1 MKGGVIMALT
11 PLINAARTAGCT
23 VTEHAPM
30 AQVTTFRVG
39 GPADALITV
48 PDADTAASLIALCHR
63 EGIPFFWLGNGS
75 NLLVGDRGI
84 RGAVLRLDPKA
95 AAATLVDGTTVYCDA
110 GMTLQRL
117 CLFARE
123 NSLTGLE
130 FAYGIPGTVGGAVY
144 MNAGAYGGE
153 MAQVVVSADCLARN
167 GERFTLSAD
176 ELALSY
182 RHSALMDYPDDDTP
196 IVVGVTLA
204 LQTGDRETIAARM
217 RELIAKRQEKQPL
230 EYPSAGSFFKRPTGH
245 FAGALIE
252 EAGLKGYR
260 VGDAQVSEKH
270 AGFVVNRGNA
280 TARELC
286 QLCEDVQ
293 AIVWQKAGVRL
304 EPEVRFVGEF

>member
-1 MKGGVIMALT
+1 MALNT
-11 PLINAARTAGCT
+11 LINAARAAGCT
-23 VTEHAPM
+23 VTENAPM

-39 GPADALITV
+39 GPADALVTI

-63 EGIPFFWLGNGS
+63 EDIPFFWLGNGS

-95 AAATLVDGTTVYCDA
+95 AKVTLTDATTLCCNA

-123 NSLTGLE
+123 NRLTGLE

-153 MAQVVVSADCLARN
+153 MAQVVVSADCVARD
-167 GERFTLSAD
+167 GERFTLTAE
-176 ELALSY
+176 ELALGY
-182 RHSALMDYPDDDTP
+182 RHSALMDYPENDNP
-196 IVVGVTLA
+196 IVVGVTLSLKA
-204 LQTGDRETIAARM
+204 GDREAIAARM

-245 FAGALIE
+245 FAGALIQ

-280 TARELC
+280 TAQEVC
-286 QLCEDVQ
+286 QLCADVQ
-293 AIVWQKAGVRL
+293 TIVWQKTGVRL

>member
-1 MKGGVIMALT
+1 MALNN
-11 PLINAARTAGCT
+11 LINTAREMGCT
-23 VTEHAPM
+23 VAEQASM

-39 GPADALITV
+39 GPADALITI
-48 PDADTAASLIALCHR
+48 PDADTAASLIAQCHQ

-75 NLLVGDRGI
+75 NLVVGDRGI
-84 RGAVLRLDPKA
+84 RGAVLRLDPKVA
-95 AAATLVDGTTVYCDA
+95 SVTLTDDTTVYCDA

-123 NSLTGLE
+123 HSLTGLE

-153 MAQVVVSADCLARN
+153 MAQVVVSANCIARD
-167 GERFTLSAD
+167 GKRFTLTSD
-176 ELALSY
+176 QLALSY
-182 RHSALMDYPDDDTP
+182 RHSALMDYPTDENP

-204 LQTGDRETIAARM
+204 LQTGDHDAIASQM
-217 RELIAKRQEKQPL
+217 KELIAKRQEKQPL
-230 EYPSAGSFFKRPTGH
+230 EYPSAGSFFKRPTGY

-252 EAGLKGYR
+252 QAGLKGYR

-280 TARELC
+280 TAHDLC
-286 QLCEDVQ
+286 HLCKDVQ
-293 AIVWQKAGVRL
+293 AIVEQKAGVKL

>member
-1 MKGGVIMALT
+1 MALT
-11 PLINAARTAGCT
+11 TLIEAARATGCT
-23 VTEHAPM
+23 VTEQAPM

-39 GPADALITV
+39 GPADALITI
-48 PDADTAASLIALCHR
+48 PDAGTATDIIALCHQ
-63 EGIPFFWLGNGS
+63 ENIPFFWLGNGS

-95 AAATLVDGTTVYCDA
+95 AQITRTDVTTLYCDA

-117 CLFARE
+117 CLFARD

-153 MAQVVVSADCLARN
+153 MAQVVVSADCIGRD
-167 GERFTLSAD
+167 GERFTLTA
-176 ELALSY
+176 EQLALGY
-182 RHSALMDYPDDDTP
+182 RHSKLMDYPENENP

-204 LQTGDRETIAARM
+204 LQAGDHETIAARM
-217 RELIAKRQEKQPL
+217 RELIKKRQEKQPL

-270 AGFVVNRGNA
+270 AGFVVNRGKA
-280 TARELC
+280 TAQELC

-293 AIVWQKAGVRL
+293 AVVYEKAGVRL

>member
-1 MKGGVIMALT
+1 MPLT
-11 PLINAARTAGCT
+11 ILINAARAAGCT

-30 AQVTTFRVG
+30 AQATTFRVG
-39 GPADALITV
+39 GPADALITI
-48 PDADTAASLIALCHR
+48 PDANTAAKLIALCHR

-75 NLLVGDRGI
+75 NLVVGDGGI

-95 AAATLVDGTTVYCDA
+95 ALVTLTDDTTLYCDA

-117 CLFARE
+117 CLFARDH
-123 NSLTGLE
+123 SLTGLE

-153 MAQVVVSADCLARN
+153 MAQVVISADCIARD
-167 GERFTLSAD
+167 GERFSLTAD
-176 ELALSY
+176 EFSLGY
-182 RHSALMDYPDDDTP
+182 RHSKLMDYPENLNP
-196 IVVGVTLA
+196 IVVGVTLS

-270 AGFVVNRGNA
+270 AGFVVNRGKA
-280 TARELC
+280 SARELC
-286 QLCEDVQ
+286 QLCSDVQ
-293 AIVWQKAGVRL
+293 TIVEQKTGVHL

>member
-1 MKGGVIMALT
+1 MALNH
-11 PLINAARTAGCT
+11 LIEAALVAGCT
-23 VTEHAPM
+23 VTKNAPM

-39 GPADALITV
+39 GPADVLVTI
-48 PDADTAASLIALCHR
+48 PDADTAAALIAQCHR

-75 NLLVGDRGI
+75 NLVVGDRGM

-95 AAATLVDGTTVYCDA
+95 ARVTLTDGTTLHCDA

-117 CLFARE
+117 CLFARD

-153 MAQVVVSADCLARN
+153 MAQVVVSADCIARN
-167 GERFTLSAD
+167 GERFSLTAE

-182 RHSALMDYPDDDTP
+182 RHSKLMDYSADEHP
-196 IVVGVTLA
+196 IVVGVTLSLA
-204 LQTGDRETIAARM
+204 VGDREAIAATM

-230 EYPSAGSFFKRPTGH
+230 EYPSAGSFFKRPTGY
-245 FAGALIE
+245 FAGALIQ

-260 VGDAQVSEKH
+260 VGDAQISEKH
-270 AGFVVNRGNA
+270 AGFVVNRGKA

-293 AIVWQKAGVRL
+293 TIIWQKAGVRL

>member
-1 MKGGVIMALT
+1 MALKS
-11 PLINAARTAGCT
+11 LMDAARALGCT

-30 AQVTTFRVG
+30 AQTTTFRVG
-39 GPADALITV
+39 GPADALVTI
-48 PDADTAASLIALCHR
+48 PDADTAADLITLCHR
-63 EGIPFFWLGNGS
+63 ERIPFFWLGNGS

-84 RGAVLRLDPKA
+84 RSAVLRLDPKTA
-95 AAATLVDGTTVYCDA
+95 KVTLTDDTTIHCDA

-117 CLFARE
+117 CLFARD

-153 MAQVVVSADCLARN
+153 MAQVIVSADCVARD

-176 ELALSY
+176 ELALGY
-182 RHSALMDYPDDDTP
+182 RHSKLMDYPVDENP
-196 IVVGVTLA
+196 IVVGVTLS
-204 LQTGDRETIAARM
+204 LQAGEREVIAARM

-252 EAGLKGYR
+252 QAGLKGYR

-270 AGFVVNRGNA
+270 AGFVVNRGKA

-293 AIVWQKAGVRL
+293 AIVYEKAGVRL